1 MIDALRLWPSLKYEE
16 VFLRDYDGMREAR
29 DGIGRYFAF
38 FNEERGH
45 QSLECRTPM
54 EVYAESVRLKKTAA

>member
-1 MIDALRLWPSLKYEE
+1 MEPSFKLPDDAR
-16 VFLRDYDGMREAR
+16 V
-29 DGIGRYFAF
+29 IGPGLGGPEFAF